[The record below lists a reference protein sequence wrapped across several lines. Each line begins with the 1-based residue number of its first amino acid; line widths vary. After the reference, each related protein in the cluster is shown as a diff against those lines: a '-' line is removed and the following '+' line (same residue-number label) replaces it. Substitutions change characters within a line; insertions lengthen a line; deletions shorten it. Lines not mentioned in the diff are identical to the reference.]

1 MIGPSDA
8 PYAFR
13 TALEAQLGNIAQSQS
28 IDLQRLQR
36 RVAFERLLARLFFPI
51 DDPPWPAEGGYALE
65 LRFEYQAR
73 STLDVDLS
81 VPSLDDLGFHS
92 SLL

>member
-36 RVAFERLLARLFFPI
+36 RVAFERLLAWLFAL
-51 DDPPWPAEGGYALE
+51 DDPPWSAEGGYALE